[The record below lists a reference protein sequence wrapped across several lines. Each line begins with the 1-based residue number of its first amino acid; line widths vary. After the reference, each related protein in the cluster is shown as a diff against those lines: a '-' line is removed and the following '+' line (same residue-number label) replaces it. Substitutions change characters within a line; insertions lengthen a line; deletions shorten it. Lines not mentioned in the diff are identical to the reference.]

1 MFENCGEGTCVVKKT
16 TIPSVIKEVVCELSL
31 PDYLPD
37 VSRLLRTEAVVGAE
51 NGYVSGGALEYD
63 GEINSTVIYA
73 TSDGRIKS
81 VSLSS
86 DFDGS
91 LPLPEA
97 DGDIAASPRI
107 RVDGVTCRLQ
117 NPRRLSVRVKLD
129 VGGDMFTS
137 ICVSP
142 VVSGK
147 LTAEEEANIQR
158 RTYDGESFCRV
169 CVKDENIPVSED
181 IELDGQDAS
190 IGEIVSLSL
199 LPYVYEV
206 RAENGKLSYRG
217 DVSAELIYLAATAD
231 EKKQAEYF
239 SVRKKIPIAG
249 SVDADGVTD
258 AFTACGDATVTGVE
272 FRPQAN
278 ATGENRVAEVDF
290 TYTAHLCAYSNRR
303 VETVVDMYSTDY
315 QCENVSKEYEM
326 RRALRAGAFNFT
338 SDGTSPL
345 DEKGHDVPVAGSA
358 TVTVEKIEKNGS
370 KAVFTGKT
378 AVSVILASGDGSY
391 VGRSFEYPFRAETEV
406 GKSRGELECSA
417 SPSVVGMSA
426 RVDGGELKCD
436 VEVGISFAAFEKEK
450 VAAVSECVVMTDRP
464 VRRATPASIVICYPS
479 SEDDLWSVSKRYG
492 TTESDI
498 MKANSLTSEKL
509 SGEAL
514 IIPSKSEKSKL
525 F

>member
-1 MFENCGEGTCVVKKT
+1 MFEKSSDGTVVKKT
-16 TIPSVIKEVVCELSL
+16 AIPSVIKEVISELSL

-37 VSRLLRTEAVVGAE
+37 VSRLLRTSADIGAE
-51 NGYVSGGALEYD
+51 NGYVSGNSLEYD
-63 GEINSTVIYA
+63 GEINYTVIYA

-91 LPLPEA
+91 LPLPETVGEF
-97 DGDIAASPRI
+97 DVMPKMRI
-107 RVDGVTCRLQ
+107 DGVTCRLQ
-117 NPRRLSVRVKLD
+117 NPRRLSVRAKLNI
-129 VGGDMFTS
+129 GGDMFTS
-137 ICVSP
+137 VCVSP
-142 VVSGK
+142 TVSGK
-147 LTAEEEANIQR
+147 LTAEEAANIQR

-169 CVKDENIPVSED
+169 CVRDENIPVSED

-206 RAENGKLSYRG
+206 RAENGKISYRG
-217 DVSAELIYLAATAD
+217 DVTAELLYLAAAAD
-231 EKKQAEYF
+231 ETKPAEYF

-249 SVDADGVTD
+249 SVEADGVTD

-290 TYTAHLCAYSNRR
+290 TYTAHLCAYSNRK
-303 VETVVDMYSTDY
+303 VQTVADMYSTDY
-315 QCENVSKEYEM
+315 QCENVINEYEM
-326 RRALRAGAFNFT
+326 CRVLRAGAFNFT

-345 DEKGHDVPVAGSA
+345 DEKDRVVPVAESA
-358 TVTVEKIEKNGS
+358 SVTVEKIEKNGT

-378 AVSVILASGDGSY
+378 DVSVILAGGDGSY
-391 VGRSFEYPFRAETEV
+391 VGRQFEYPFRAETEI
-406 GKSRGELECSA
+406 GKSRGELECDA
-417 SPSVVGMSA
+417 VPSVVGITA
-426 RVDGGELKCD
+426 RVDGGEIKCD
-436 VEVGISFAAFEKEK
+436 VEVGISYAAFEKEK
-450 VAAVSECVVMTDRP
+450 IKAVAECAVMNDRP

-479 SEDDLWSVSKRYG
+479 EGDDLWSISKRYG
-492 TTESDI
+492 STEAEI
-498 MKANSLTSEKL
+498 MKANALTSEKL

-514 IIPSKSEKSKL
+514 IIPAKSVNK
-525 F
+525 